1 MDKTCSAVLSPGWNG
16 LRTPRACVIGLGLI
30 GGSWAGALARMGW
43 KVSAVDCDENSLRI
57 AQSLEWITEGWGEVP
72 EILDVD
78 LVILALPLP
87 LLPESLTKISGRVPE
102 GVVVTDV
109 GSIKT
114 EVFEISRRFPD
125 LYFIGGHPMA
135 GSEKKGFSAAH
146 PELFKGYPYVLTP
159 DPQCSEEVIQRF
171 SELLRSLGAQV
182 IFRQH
187 EEHDRQVALVSHVP
201 HLLALALAL
210 SALEGFPEGKP
221 LEMAGRSFRELT
233 RLVDSSPEMWREIL
247 IRNAPAV
254 LSSLEIWEGKIQEIR
269 GLIQRLDGEG
279 IIKVF
284 EKAQLARGQ
293 VLNRRNV
300 DEE

>member
-1 MDKTCSAVLSPGWNG
+1 MNKTYRTVLSPGWNG

-43 KVSAVDCDENSLRI
+43 KVYGVDCDESSLEV
-57 AQSLEWITEGWGEVP
+57 AQSLEWITKGWREVP
-72 EILDVD
+72 ETLDVD
-78 LVILALPLP
+78 LIILALPLP
-87 LLPESLTKISGRVPE
+87 LLSESLSRISGKVPE

-114 EVFEISRRFPD
+114 EVFEIARNFPN
-125 LYFIGGHPMA
+125 LHFIGGHPMA
-135 GSEKKGFSAAH
+135 GSEKKGFTAAH
-146 PELFKGYPYVLTP
+146 PDLFKGYPYILTP
-159 DPQCSEEVIQRF
+159 DPQCSEEVIERF
-171 SELLRSLGAQV
+171 SELIRNLGAQV
-182 IFRQH
+182 IFREH

-221 LEMAGRSFRELT
+221 LEVAGRSFRELT

-254 LSSLEIWEGKIQEIR
+254 LSSLEIWEEKIQEIR
-269 GLIQRLDGEG
+269 GLIEQLDGEG
-279 IIKVF
+279 IIEVF
-284 EKAQLARGQ
+284 EKAQQARGQ
-293 VLNRRNV
+293 VLNRRGVN
-300 DEE
+300 E